1 MNRSLED
8 YLKNIYSIRNSQGKV
23 TTSILAERLNISPA
37 AVSDMISK
45 LSKSGY
51 IKNIPYKGFE
61 LTKKGSAIAI
71 NLVRKHRIW
80 EVFLVEQLKYSWEKV
95 HNEAENLEHASS
107 DELISKLEKFLKYPK
122 FDPHGHPIPDTEGI
136 IQEESTI
143 PASGLITGDTA
154 IIKQVSDES
163 SEVLIYLSKVGLK
176 LNDEI
181 KVIEKINFDNS
192 IQIHF
197 RSGNIF
203 LSEKLAKNIFVKKI
217 SCKNEK

>member
-1 MNRSLED
+1 MNKSLED
-8 YLKNIYSIRNSQGKV
+8 YLKNIYSIQHTYGKV
-23 TTSILAERLNISPA
+23 TTSNLAEKLSISA
-37 AVSDMISK
+37 SAVSDMISK
-45 LSKSGY
+45 LSKTGY

-61 LTKKGSAIAI
+61 LTKKGEAIAL

-80 EVFLVEQLKYSWEKV
+80 EVFLVEQLNYPWENV

-107 DELISKLEKFLKYPK
+107 DELISRLEKFLEYPK
-122 FDPHGHPIPDTEGI
+122 YDPHGHPIPDKEGKI
-136 IQEESTI
+136 HADKII
-143 PASGLITGDTA
+143 PAAELNIGDSG

-163 SEVLIYLSKVGLK
+163 SELLIYLTKAGLK

-203 LSEKLAKNIFVKKI
+203 LSDKLASNIYVIKK
-217 SCKNEK
+217 

>member
-1 MNRSLED
+1 MNKSLED
-8 YLKNIYSIRNSQGKV
+8 YLKNIYSIQHTYGKV
-23 TTSILAERLNISPA
+23 TTSNLAEKLSISA
-37 AVSDMISK
+37 SAVSDMISK
-45 LSKSGY
+45 LSKTGY

-61 LTKKGSAIAI
+61 LTKKGEAIAL

-80 EVFLVEQLKYSWEKV
+80 EVFLVEQLNYPWENV

-107 DELISKLEKFLKYPK
+107 DELISRLEKFLEYPK
-122 FDPHGHPIPDTEGI
+122 YDPHGHPIPDKEGKI
-136 IQEESTI
+136 HADKII
-143 PASGLITGDTA
+143 PAADLNIGDSG

-163 SEVLIYLSKVGLK
+163 SELLIYLTKAGLK

-203 LSEKLAKNIFVKKI
+203 LSDKLASNIYVIKK
-217 SCKNEK
+217 

>member
-1 MNRSLED
+1 MNKSLED
-8 YLKNIYSIRNSQGKV
+8 YLKNIYSIRNSDGKV
-23 TTSILAERLNISPA
+23 TTSILAERLKISPA

-80 EVFLVEQLKYSWEKV
+80 EVFLVEQLNYTWENV

-107 DELISKLEKFLKYPK
+107 DELISKLEKFLEYPK
-122 FDPHGHPIPDTEGI
+122 FDPHGHPIPDTEGRM
-136 IQEESTI
+136 QEMKTI
-143 PASGLITGDTA
+143 PASNLNTGDSA
-154 IIKQVSDES
+154 VIKQVSDES
-163 SEVLIYLSKVGLK
+163 SEVLVYLSKVGLK

-181 KVIEKINFDNS
+181 KVIDKINFDNS

-203 LSEKLAKNIFVKKI
+203 LSEKLADNIFVKLL
-217 SCKNEK
+217 

>member
-1 MNRSLED
+1 MNQSLED
-8 YLKNIYSIRNSQGKV
+8 YLKNIYAIQIASGKV
-23 TTSILAERLNISPA
+23 TTTILAEKLNISPA

-51 IKNIPYKGFE
+51 IKNTPYKGFE
-61 LTKKGSAIAI
+61 LTKKGEAIAI

-80 EVFLVEQLKYSWEKV
+80 EMFLVENLKYPWENV
-95 HNEAENLEHASS
+95 HSEAENLEHASS
-107 DELISKLEKFLKYPK
+107 DELISRLEKFLDYPK
-122 FDPHGHPIPDTEGI
+122 FDPHGHPIPDKTGKIQSEKI
-136 IQEESTI
+136 IS
-143 PASGLITGDTA
+143 ASELNIGDSG

-192 IQIHF
+192 IQIHSG
-197 RSGNIF
+197 SGNIF
-203 LSEKLAKNIFVKKI
+203 LSDKLANNIYVIKQ
-217 SCKNEK
+217 

>member
-1 MNRSLED
+1 MKQSLED
-8 YLKNIYSIRNSQGKV
+8 YLKNIYSIHIASGKV
-23 TTSILAERLNISPA
+23 TTTILAERLNISPA

-51 IKNIPYKGFE
+51 IKNTPYKGFE
-61 LTKKGSAIAI
+61 LTKKGESIAL

-80 EVFLVEQLKYSWEKV
+80 EVFLLEHLKYPWEKV
-95 HNEAENLEHASS
+95 HFEAENLEHASS
-107 DELISKLEKFLKYPK
+107 DELISRLEKFLEYPK
-122 FDPHGHPIPDTEGI
+122 YDPHGHPIPDKDGKIHTDKSISAVEL
-136 IQEESTI
+136 EV
-143 PASGLITGDTA
+143 GDTA
-154 IIKQVSDES
+154 LIKQVSDKS
-163 SEVLIYLSKVGLK
+163 SEVLEYFSKVGLK

-203 LSEKLAKNIFVKKI
+203 LSEKLANNIFVKKL
-217 SCKNEK
+217 

>member
-1 MNRSLED
+1 MKQSLED
-8 YLKNIYSIRNSQGKV
+8 YLKNIYSIQISSGKV
-23 TTSILAERLNISPA
+23 TTSILAEKLNISSA

-45 LSKSGY
+45 LSKSGF

-61 LTKKGSAIAI
+61 LTKKGETIAL

-80 EVFLVEQLKYSWEKV
+80 EVFLVEQLKYNWENV

-107 DELISKLEKFLKYPK
+107 DELISRLEKFLDYPK
-122 FDPHGHPIPDTEGI
+122 YDPHGHPIPDKEGKI
-136 IQEESTI
+136 PTDKII
-143 PASGLITGDTA
+143 PASDLNIGDSG

-203 LSEKLAKNIFVKKI
+203 LSDKLANNIYVIKK
-217 SCKNEK
+217 

>member
-1 MNRSLED
+1 MNKSFED
-8 YLKNIYSIRNSQGKV
+8 YLKNIYTIQHTSGKV
-23 TTSILAERLNISPA
+23 TTSILAEKLSISSS

-45 LSKSGY
+45 LSKTGH
-51 IKNIPYKGFE
+51 IKNIPYRGFE
-61 LTKKGSAIAI
+61 LTKKGEAIAL

-80 EVFLVEQLKYSWEKV
+80 EVFLVEQLNYPWENV

-107 DELISKLEKFLKYPK
+107 DELISRLEKFLKYPK
-122 FDPHGHPIPDTEGI
+122 YDPHGHPIPDKEGKI
-136 IQEESTI
+136 HADKII
-143 PASGLITGDTA
+143 PAAELNIGESG

-163 SEVLIYLSKVGLK
+163 SELLIYLTKAGLK

-192 IQIHF
+192 IQVHF

-203 LSEKLAKNIFVKKI
+203 LSDKLASNIYVIKK
-217 SCKNEK
+217 

>member
-1 MNRSLED
+1 
-8 YLKNIYSIRNSQGKV
+8 
-23 TTSILAERLNISPA
+23 
-37 AVSDMISK
+37 MISK

-61 LTKKGSAIAI
+61 LTKKGSVIAI

-80 EVFLVEQLKYSWEKV
+80 EVFLVEQLKYSWENV

-122 FDPHGHPIPDTEGI
+122 FDPHGHPIPDTEGK

-203 LSEKLAKNIFVKKI
+203 LSEKLANNIFVI
-217 SCKNEK
+217 KN

>member
-1 MNRSLED
+1 LNKSLED
-8 YLKNIYSIRNSQGKV
+8 YLKNIYSIQHTSGKV
-23 TTSILAERLNISPA
+23 TTSILAEKLNISA
-37 AVSDMISK
+37 SAVSDMISK
-45 LSKSGY
+45 LSKTGY

-61 LTKKGSAIAI
+61 LTRKGEAIAL

-80 EVFLVEQLKYSWEKV
+80 EVFLVEQLNYPWENV

-107 DELISKLEKFLKYPK
+107 DELISRLEKFLKYPK
-122 FDPHGHPIPDTEGI
+122 YDPHGHPIPDKEGKI
-136 IQEESTI
+136 HADKII
-143 PASGLITGDTA
+143 PAAELNIGDSG

-163 SEVLIYLSKVGLK
+163 SELLIYLTKAGLK

-203 LSEKLAKNIFVKKI
+203 LSDKLASNIYVIKK
-217 SCKNEK
+217 

>member
-1 MNRSLED
+1 MNKSLED
-8 YLKNIYSIRNSQGKV
+8 YLKNIYSIRNSDGKV
-23 TTSILAERLNISPA
+23 TTSILAERLKISPA

-80 EVFLVEQLKYSWEKV
+80 EVFLVEQLNYTWENV

-107 DELISKLEKFLKYPK
+107 DELISKLEKFLEYPK
-122 FDPHGHPIPDTEGI
+122 FDPHGHPIPDTEGR
-136 IQEESTI
+136 IQEVNTI
-143 PASGLITGDTA
+143 PASNLNTGDTA
-154 IIKQVSDES
+154 VIKQVSDES
-163 SEVLIYLSKVGLK
+163 SEVLVYLSKVGLK

-181 KVIEKINFDNS
+181 KVIDKINFDNS

-203 LSEKLAKNIFVKKI
+203 LSEKLADNIFVI
-217 SCKNEK
+217 KNQL

>member
-1 MNRSLED
+1 MKQSLED
-8 YLKNIYSIRNSQGKV
+8 YLKNIYSIQISSGKV
-23 TTSILAERLNISPA
+23 TTSILAEKLSISSA

-51 IKNIPYKGFE
+51 IKNVPYKGFE
-61 LTKKGSAIAI
+61 LTKKGETIAL

-80 EVFLVEQLKYSWEKV
+80 EVFLVEQLKYNWENV

-107 DELISKLEKFLKYPK
+107 DELISRLEKFLDFPKY
-122 FDPHGHPIPDTEGI
+122 DPHGHPIPDKEGKI
-136 IQEESTI
+136 LIDKI
-143 PASGLITGDTA
+143 LPASDLKIGDSG

-163 SEVLIYLSKVGLK
+163 SEVLMYLTKVGLK

-203 LSEKLAKNIFVKKI
+203 LSDKLANNIYVIKK
-217 SCKNEK
+217 

>member
-1 MNRSLED
+1 MNKSLED

-23 TTSILAERLNISPA
+23 TTSILAERLNISSA

-80 EVFLVEQLKYSWEKV
+80 EVFLVEQLNYTWENV

-107 DELISKLEKFLKYPK
+107 DDLISKLEKFLGYPK
-122 FDPHGHPIPDTEGI
+122 FDPHGHPIPDTEGK
-136 IQEESTI
+136 IQEIKTI
-143 PASGLITGDTA
+143 PASNLNTGDSA
-154 IIKQVSDES
+154 VIKQVSDES
-163 SEVLIYLSKVGLK
+163 SEVLVYLSKVGLK

-181 KVIEKINFDNS
+181 RVIDKINFDNS

-197 RSGNIF
+197 RAGNIF
-203 LSEKLAKNIFVKKI
+203 LSEKLADNIFVKLL
-217 SCKNEK
+217 